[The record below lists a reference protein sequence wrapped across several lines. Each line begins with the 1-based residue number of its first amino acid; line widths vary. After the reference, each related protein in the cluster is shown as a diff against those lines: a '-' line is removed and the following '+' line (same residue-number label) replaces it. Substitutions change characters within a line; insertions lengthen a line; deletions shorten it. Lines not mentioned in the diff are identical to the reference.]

1 MGNAPTNP
9 DMVQEKSTKIQNY
22 YYHNFFLLQQK
33 YAKKK
38 KIPHQAI
45 NTWNDWGKKVVSREN
60 KHKKITF
67 VPTNHQIR
75 E

>member
-1 MGNAPTNP
+1 MHRPILIWCKKNP
-9 DMVQEKSTKIQNY
+9 RKSKITIIIIFFY
-22 YYHNFFLLQQK
+22 YNKNMQ
-33 YAKKK
+33 KKK